1 MRFLIRVLL
10 KAKRVALYLYGNSE
24 NISVLGLIASF
35 YLKCGLMC
43 WSVGYLGFG
52 KSSGQVR
59 NEQEWYDDM
68 QQVYVY
74 VKNAIVGFSMGADLA
89 AKLVANN
96 HSED

>member
-43 WSVGYLGFG
+43 WLVDYLGFG

-74 VKNAIVGFSMGADLA
+74 VKKRYRRFFYGSRFGC
-89 AKLVANN
+89 
-96 HSED
+96 

>member
-10 KAKRVALYLYGNSE
+10 KAKRGALYLYGISE
-24 NISVLGLIASF
+24 NIRVLGLIASF
-35 YLKCGLMC
+35 YLKRGLMC
-43 WSVGYLGFG
+43 WSVDYLGFG

>member
-35 YLKCGLMC
+35 YLKRGLMC
-43 WSVGYLGFG
+43 WSVDYLGFG
-52 KSSGQVR
+52 KNSGQVR

-74 VKNAIVGFSMGADLA
+74 VKNAIVGFSMGADLT